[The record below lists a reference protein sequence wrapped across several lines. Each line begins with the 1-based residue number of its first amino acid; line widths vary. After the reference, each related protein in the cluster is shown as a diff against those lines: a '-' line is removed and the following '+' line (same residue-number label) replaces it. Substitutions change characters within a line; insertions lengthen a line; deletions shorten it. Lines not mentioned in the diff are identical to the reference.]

1 MESLTSLS
9 CRNKI
14 DIDDDDFEYDSVRVN
29 GSNRKGSK
37 KNYDDDD
44 DEEQEI
50 YNNGDDDDEDL
61 VVFDV
66 KGKGGKPPRP
76 SAVFVSDFVRRQ
88 GSFLTE
94 T

>member
-1 MESLTSLS
+1 M
-9 CRNKI
+9 
-14 DIDDDDFEYDSVRVN
+14 RVN

-44 DEEQEI
+44 DDEEQERH
-50 YNNGDDDDEDL
+50 NNVDDDDDDEDL

-76 SAVFVSDFVRRQ
+76 SAVFVSVLCSSSMRFSYR
-88 GSFLTE
+88 SIE
-94 T
+94 N

>member
-1 MESLTSLS
+1 M
-9 CRNKI
+9 
-14 DIDDDDFEYDSVRVN
+14 RVN

-44 DEEQEI
+44 DDEEQERH
-50 YNNGDDDDEDL
+50 NNVDDDDDDDEDL

-76 SAVFVSDFVRRQ
+76 SAVFVSVLRSSSMRFSYR
-88 GSFLTE
+88 SIE
-94 T
+94 N

>member
-1 MESLTSLS
+1 M
-9 CRNKI
+9 
-14 DIDDDDFEYDSVRVN
+14 RVN

-44 DEEQEI
+44 DDEEQERH
-50 YNNGDDDDEDL
+50 NNVDDDDDDEDL

-76 SAVFVSDFVRRQ
+76 SAVFVSVLRSSSMRFSYR
-88 GSFLTE
+88 SIE
-94 T
+94 N